1 MLRWSARTFPCRG
14 DRMVNGPGR
23 AVVEPSWQM
32 ARKPEAVAF
41 AAITPDK
48 SGIFGQQ
55 FSRVAGVMRRSGNA
69 RCCSRMAFVALEACK
84 DHLL

>member
-1 MLRWSARTFPCRG
+1 
-14 DRMVNGPGR
+14 MVNGPGR